1 MKAVTID
8 RYGSPDVLNYV
19 DIEPPPLK
27 SDRVLIKVRA
37 SSVNPIDWKLRQG
50 MLKVLSGNNF
60 PLILGFDVAGEV
72 VKAGANVKQFQP
84 GDAVYGCLNSLPG
97 GAYAEYVSA
106 AESLLC
112 AKPNNATYEEAAAI
126 PLAAMTALQ
135 ALRDLGK
142 MKAGQAILINGAS
155 GGVGTFAV
163 QIAKNE
169 GASVTAVCSSQNIE
183 LVRGL
188 GADRVIDYTQ
198 EDFTKNGEKY
208 DIIFDAVSKRSFS
221 ECQNSLQ
228 PKGVYITLLPSLD
241 ILFNGVSTLLSPG
254 KKAKFLPF
262 LRANQRDLT
271 FLKELIE
278 AGKLRAVIDRI
289 YPLSEVA
296 DAHRYSETGKAKGK
310 IVINVSD

>member
-1 MKAVTID
+1 MKAVIID
-8 RYGSPDVLNYV
+8 RYGSPDVLKYV
-19 DIEPPPLK
+19 DIEPPSLK
-27 SDRVLIKVRA
+27 SDRVLVKVRA
-37 SSVNPIDWKLRQG
+37 SSVNPLDWKLRQG

-60 PLILGFDVAGEV
+60 PLILGFDVAGDV
-72 VKAGANVKQFQP
+72 VKVGANVKLQP
-84 GDAVYGCLNSLPG
+84 GDAVYACLNSLPG
-97 GAYAEYVSA
+97 GAYAEYVSV

-112 AKPNNATYEEAAAI
+112 PKPNNITYEEAAAV

-142 MKAGQAILINGAS
+142 LKAGQAILINGAS

-169 GASVTAVCSSQNIE
+169 GASVTAVCSTSNLE

-198 EDFTKNGEKY
+198 EDFTQKAEKY

-221 ECQNSLQ
+221 ECQKSLKPQ
-228 PKGVYITLLPSLD
+228 GVYITLLPSLD
-241 ILFNGVSTLLSPG
+241 IFFNGFLTFFSPG

-262 LRANQRDLT
+262 MRANQDDLT
-271 FLKELIE
+271 ILKGLIE
-278 AGKLRAVIDRI
+278 AGKLRVVIDRT

-296 DAHRYSETGKAKGK
+296 AAHRYSETGRAKGK
-310 IVINVSD
+310 VVISPIV

>member
-1 MKAVTID
+1 MKAVIID
-8 RYGSPDVLNYV
+8 RYGSPDVLKYV
-19 DIEPPPLK
+19 DIEPPSLK
-27 SDRVLIKVRA
+27 SDRVLVKVRA
-37 SSVNPIDWKLRQG
+37 SSVNPLDWKLRQG

-60 PLILGFDVAGEV
+60 PLILGFDVAGDV
-72 VKAGANVKQFQP
+72 VKVGANVKLQP
-84 GDAVYGCLNSLPG
+84 GDAVYACLNSLPG
-97 GAYAEYVSA
+97 GAYAEYVSV

-112 AKPNNATYEEAAAI
+112 PKPNNIAYEEAAAV

-142 MKAGQAILINGAS
+142 LKAGQAILINGAS

-169 GASVTAVCSSQNIE
+169 GASVTAVCSTSNLE

-198 EDFTKNGEKY
+198 EDFTQKAEKY

-221 ECQNSLQ
+221 ECQKSLKPQ
-228 PKGVYITLLPSLD
+228 GVYITLLPSLD
-241 ILFNGVSTLLSPG
+241 IFFNGFLTFFSPG

-262 LRANQRDLT
+262 MRANQDDLT
-271 FLKELIE
+271 ILKGLIE
-278 AGKLRAVIDRI
+278 AGKLRVVIDRT

-296 DAHRYSETGKAKGK
+296 AAHRYSETGKTKGK
-310 IVINVSD
+310 VVISPIV